1 MRVLSHRFMRFT
13 AAAIVGGLALTAAL
27 AQEGVATVAF
37 SLFKG
42 EESSV
47 SLGSW
52 GSGRAEQSKG
62 DNGKV
67 LVGDYSIK
75 VTTHG
80 THQGGKISFA
90 KPVDLSAALANP
102 HCYLRMRT
110 SFNTTQEVIDLSGF
124 GEKKAA
130 AGFERM
136 RFVFLMADGSQYE
149 LVRPLDIAPTEDPDS
164 YVPVHVPLAA
174 LKKAAKKS
182 LSGNGAKLASL
193 VVCGDKYEQF
203 HIGEIDVLTDETE
216 VSAADLED
224 QIAFS
229 DNEMTFIADAEG
241 GASTLK
247 FSWDWDANDG
257 IQEDDTG
264 RTVKHVFPASLFRG
278 NEQLHKVV
286 VTLTVTDVDG
296 LKKAVSKKL
305 TMEVSK

>member
-1 MRVLSHRFMRFT
+1 MRVLSRRFVRFT

-27 AQEGVATVAF
+27 AQEGVAPVAF

-52 GSGRAEQSKG
+52 GSGRAEESKG

-67 LVGDYSIK
+67 LVGEYSIK

-80 THQGGKISFA
+80 THQGGKINFA
-90 KPVDLSAALANP
+90 KPVDLSAALANS
-102 HCYLRMRT
+102 HCYLRMRA
-110 SFNTTQEVIDLSGF
+110 SFNATQEVVDLSGF
-124 GEKKAA
+124 GQRKAA

-136 RFVFLMADGSQYE
+136 RFVFFMADGSQYE
-149 LVRPLDIAPTEDPDS
+149 LVRPLDIAPTGDPDS
-164 YVPVHVPLAA
+164 YVPIHVPLAA
-174 LKKAAKKS
+174 LKKAAKKP
-182 LSGNGAKLASL
+182 LTGNGAKLVSL

-203 HIGEIDVLTDETE
+203 YIGEIDVLTDETE
-216 VSAADLED
+216 ISVADLED
-224 QIAFS
+224 QIAFA
-229 DNEMTFIADAEG
+229 DNEMTFVADAEG
-241 GASTLK
+241 GTSTLK
-247 FSWDWDANDG
+247 FSWDWDASDG

-264 RTVKHVFPASLFRG
+264 RTIKHVFPNTLFRG
-278 NEQLHKVV
+278 GEQLHKTV
-286 VTLTVTDVDG
+286 VTLTVSDVDG